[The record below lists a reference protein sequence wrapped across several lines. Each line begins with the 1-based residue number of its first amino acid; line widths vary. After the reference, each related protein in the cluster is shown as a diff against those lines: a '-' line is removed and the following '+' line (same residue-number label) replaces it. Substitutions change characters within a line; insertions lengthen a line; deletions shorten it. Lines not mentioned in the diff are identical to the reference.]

1 MWVSNARE
9 GCALFRGCLNLMF
22 PKPGALKCDKYMF
35 HPICGKQDK
44 LPNVLL
50 HFSKKL
56 NERNGEIIFLCGY
69 VVFEILMTA

>member
-1 MWVSNARE
+1 
-9 GCALFRGCLNLMF
+9 MF

-50 HFSKKL
+50 HFSKNLTEMEKS
-56 NERNGEIIFLCGY
+56 FFY
-69 VVFEILMTA
+69 VVM

>member
-1 MWVSNARE
+1 MSNARE
-9 GCALFRGCLNLMF
+9 GCAPFQGCLNLTF
-22 PKPGALKCDKYMF
+22 PKPGVLKCDKYMF

-56 NERNGEIIFLCGY
+56 KEMEKSFFY
-69 VVFEILMTA
+69 VVM